1 MIEHYCNKIN
11 SGHHSSIDKN
21 LYDQFRGEYD
31 ALIERKAN
39 KVMRRDNI
47 MSKAY
52 YEKAS
57 KFFVNGKGQGNE
69 KNLFHI

>member
-1 MIEHYCNKIN
+1 MIEYCCNKIN

-52 YEKAS
+52 NEKAS
-57 KFFVNGKGQGNE
+57 KFFVEWKSTRQR